1 MSKNNHVWLVTHD
14 YDGQELFLNASTGEI
29 DAGEVYHVRTGSRV
43 FVRTPE
49 QLAAYDNS
57 NKRHTVRNKGESFYF
72 MQKDWDFEIIPSD
85 LTKLVY
91 LHSCGRFKDNTLMRS
106 ERQPMTVD
114 DLPQIL
120 NTSAET
126 VRKFL
131 KNVVPKYLTIDDDKV
146 IHSND
151 NYFIKGR
158 LKNNTW
164 IKVYQS
170 GIKSLYQSNAKT
182 AQKQIGYIFMLL
194 PYLNIEYN
202 VLCHNPDETDF
213 EKIQPM
219 TATEF
224 CHNIGYDTTQYKRLI
239 NAYGR
244 IIINV
249 NGKMEK
255 FCSFLIENTDLSKAK
270 IIVNPEVLYSGN
282 HKDELK
288 IPGAFSVS

>member
-1 MSKNNHVWLVTHD
+1 MNKNDTWMTAHD
-14 YDGQELFLNASTGEI
+14 DEGNLIFLNADTGEI
-29 DAGEVYHVRTGSRV
+29 DEGVIYHVRTGSKV
-43 FVRTPE
+43 FVKAPE
-49 QLAAYDNS
+49 QAAQEK
-57 NKRHTVRNKGESFYF
+57 NKIKKIRRFKGENFYF
-72 MQKDWDFEIIPSD
+72 MNKNLDFKILPSD

-91 LHSCGRFKDNTLMRS
+91 LHSFGRFKDNTLMRS

-114 DLPQIL
+114 DLPKIL

-146 IHSND
+146 IHSSD

-164 IKVYQS
+164 IKVHQS
-170 GIKSLYQSNAKT
+170 GIKSLYKSNAKT

-202 VLCHNPDETDF
+202 VLCYNPAETDF
-213 EKIQPM
+213 KNIQPM
-219 TATEF
+219 TIIEF

-249 NGKMEK
+249 NGKREK

>member
-1 MSKNNHVWLVTHD
+1 MNKNDTWMTAHD
-14 YDGQELFLNASTGEI
+14 DEGNLIFLNADTGEI
-29 DAGEVYHVRTGSRV
+29 DEGVIYHVRTGSKV
-43 FVRTPE
+43 FVKAPE
-49 QLAAYDNS
+49 QAAQEQ
-57 NKRHTVRNKGESFYF
+57 NKNKKIRRYRGENFYF
-72 MQKDWDFEIIPSD
+72 MNKDLDFGIIPSD

-91 LHSCGRFKDNTLMRS
+91 LHSFGRYIDNMLMKS

-114 DLPQIL
+114 DLPKIL

-170 GIKSLYQSNAKT
+170 GIKSLYKSNAKT

-202 VLCHNPDETDF
+202 VLCHNPAETDF
-213 EKIQPM
+213 NNIQPM
-219 TATEF
+219 TITEF

-239 NAYGR
+239 NAYGK
-244 IIINV
+244 IILNI
-249 NGKMEK
+249 NGKKEK

>member
-1 MSKNNHVWLVTHD
+1 MNKNDTWMTAHD
-14 YDGQELFLNASTGEI
+14 DEGNLIFLNADTGEI
-29 DAGEVYHVRTGSRV
+29 DEGVIYHVRTGSKV
-43 FVRTPE
+43 FVKAPE
-49 QLAAYDNS
+49 QAAQEK
-57 NKRHTVRNKGESFYF
+57 NKIKKIRRFKGENFYF
-72 MQKDWDFEIIPSD
+72 MNKDLDFEIIPSD

-91 LHSCGRFKDNTLMRS
+91 INSFCRYTDNTLMKS

-120 NTSAET
+120 STNTET

-131 KNVVPKYLTIDDDKV
+131 NNVVPKYLTIDDDKV

-202 VLCHNPDETDF
+202 VLCHNPAETDF
-213 EKIQPM
+213 NNIQPM
-219 TATEF
+219 TITEF

-239 NAYGR
+239 NAYGK
-244 IIINV
+244 IILNI
-249 NGKMEK
+249 NGKKEK